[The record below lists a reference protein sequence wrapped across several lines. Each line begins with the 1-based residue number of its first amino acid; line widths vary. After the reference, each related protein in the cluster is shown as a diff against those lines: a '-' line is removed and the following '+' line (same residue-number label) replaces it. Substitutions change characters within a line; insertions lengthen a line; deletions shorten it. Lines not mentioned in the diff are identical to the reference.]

1 MIRSTIHLQSEP
13 ARPDPARIAGIATAI
28 VANAAVIALLMAPL
42 THAPSEQASRPDTH
56 VAIIVPDRP
65 IPPLPVPIHQQHI
78 TPPQP
83 QRVVPVHPTPIQPPP
98 VVSQQTTP
106 VSIPV
111 PTVAPMA
118 SVGSD
123 RVDPGPPLEASL
135 QAIAMPAPEYPR
147 QALRD
152 GVEGTVLLELLVD
165 TDGHV
170 LRVRIMRSSGD
181 RRLDDAARAQVLA
194 NWRFQPALRD
204 GRPVQAL
211 GTAPV
216 VFRLDDH

>member
-1 MIRSTIHLQSEP
+1 MVRHTMHLQPES
-13 ARPDPARIAGIATAI
+13 ARPDPARVAGIATAI

-83 QRVVPVHPTPIQPPP
+83 QRVVPVRQPTVQPPP

-106 VSIPV
+106 VSIPA
-111 PTVAPMA
+111 PTVPPMA

-123 RVDPGPPLEASL
+123 RIDPGPPLETSL

-147 QALRD
+147 QALRE

-170 LRVRIMRSSGD
+170 LRVRIVHGSGD
-181 RRLDDAARAQVLA
+181 RRLDEAARAQVLA
-194 NWRFQPALRD
+194 NWRFQPAIRD
-204 GRPVQAL
+204 GHPVQAL

-216 VFRLDDH
+216 VFRLDEH